1 MPAGPDEIL
10 AVTIGTR
17 SVGDNLRRAIAAG
30 AVIEQAD
37 GSLALPMRGTAS
49 STFLMVR
56 NSPALGCGF
65 LNSFLFKH
73 VYAEA
78 AVPQGCAPCYK
89 IKARPRTLR
98 ELVAMVEV
106 AKGVACLS
114 KWGIDL
120 GNPYSQDVYAG
131 YFYVTGL
138 EAARALYPV
147 VRQAM
152 TGHLKIGA
160 DVPLDI
166 KRGCSNYEAKLG
178 PSDTYTF
185 KPELHAIETT
195 LKARFNDREPE
206 DESVAAMLYGK
217 WVPLAFQIGDDTYLD
232 FTNGRR
238 LYPRSVSY
246 DPDAAQTKQ
255 PISAKPSATG

>member
-1 MPAGPDEIL
+1 MVAGPNEIL
-10 AVTIGTR
+10 AFTIGTR

-30 AVIEQAD
+30 AVTEQAD
-37 GSLALPMRGTAS
+37 GSLALPVHGPAA

-56 NSPALGCGF
+56 NSEALGCGF

-89 IKARPRTLR
+89 IKALPRSLR
-98 ELVAMVEV
+98 ELVAMYEV
-106 AKGVACLS
+106 AKNIPCLS

-120 GNPYSQDVYAG
+120 GNPHSQDIYAG
-131 YFYVTGL
+131 YVYVTGL
-138 EAARALYPV
+138 EGARALYPV
-147 VRQAM
+147 LRKAM
-152 TGHLKIGA
+152 TGHPKIGA
-160 DVPLDI
+160 DVPLLI

-178 PSDTYTF
+178 PSDQYTF
-185 KPELHAIETT
+185 APELRAIEAA
-195 LKARFNDREPE
+195 LKARFKDREPE
-206 DESVAAMLYGK
+206 DESVATMLYGK

-238 LYPRSVSY
+238 LYPKSVSY
-246 DPDAAQTKQ
+246 DPDGAQTKQ
-255 PISAKPSATG
+255 PISTKPFVTG